1 MKKEYSRPEITD
13 QIRRYADAY
22 IKQVVN
28 YSQKGFFKVKY
39 KHTNYGIEFESFNE
53 NICYGA
59 KYTDEIV
66 VHSRKIVVGNA
77 VIGIDSEELYE
88 ALLLLTEKQREVLIK
103 NIVLDI
109 PASQI
114 ASQMGIRTNKV
125 YKHRTAAL
133 NKIRRYLSWDK

>member
-1 MKKEYSRPEITD
+1 MKKEYSLPDITE
-13 QIRRYADAY
+13 QIRRYTDAY

-39 KHTNYGIEFESFNE
+39 KHTNYGIEFETFNE
-53 NICYGA
+53 NIGYSA
-59 KYTDEIV
+59 KYGEEIT

-103 NIVLDI
+103 NVVLDM
-109 PASQI
+109 PAPLI
-114 ASQMGIRTNKV
+114 AKQMGIRTNKV

-133 NKIRRYLSWDK
+133 EKIRRYLNWDK